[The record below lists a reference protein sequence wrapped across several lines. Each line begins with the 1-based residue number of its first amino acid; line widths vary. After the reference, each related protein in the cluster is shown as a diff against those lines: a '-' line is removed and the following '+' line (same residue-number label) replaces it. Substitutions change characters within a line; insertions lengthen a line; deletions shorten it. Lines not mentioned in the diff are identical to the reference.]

1 MYSFIKDLKFCEEMT
16 EYGFNGGITLVLV
29 KDRLFHEGSNIGGI
43 YQYFRNNIVIKGD
56 IKKPTGNTNDRISI
70 NCDYRV
76 NWVSI
81 GGESCYY
88 MIPVSQYKTM
98 SEVSLNSINSE
109 VKTQNNNVRIKSRR
123 TNNPSISEVCSYIE
137 SVLNEAKSN
146 GIKSVTMI
154 SGELHKE
161 MDMKNAMPTVCNA
174 LRKVATKY
182 PKTVI
187 SKPETVKG
195 LNSSTIKVKFQW

>member
-1 MYSFIKDLKFCEEMT
+1 
-16 EYGFNGGITLVLV
+16 
-29 KDRLFHEGSNIGGI
+29 
-43 YQYFRNNIVIKGD
+43 
-56 IKKPTGNTNDRISI
+56 
-70 NCDYRV
+70 
-76 NWVSI
+76 
-81 GGESCYY
+81 
-88 MIPVSQYKTM
+88 
-98 SEVSLNSINSE
+98 
-109 VKTQNNNVRIKSRR
+109 
-123 TNNPSISEVCSYIE
+123 VCSYIE